1 MGKIN
6 FGEWVKSQLV
16 QLGMKDYY
24 LMLRT
29 GLGEGAVNRWRK
41 LNQTPRIDKFL
52 IICEVL
58 SNERGEDLDQV
69 IQEALYSIPAY
80 RAAKQREKIL

>member
-16 QLGMKDYY
+16 QLDLKDYY
-24 LMLRT
+24 LMVRT

-52 IICEVL
+52 II
-58 SNERGEDLDQV
+58 DIDQV

-80 RAAKQREKIL
+80 RAAKNREKIL